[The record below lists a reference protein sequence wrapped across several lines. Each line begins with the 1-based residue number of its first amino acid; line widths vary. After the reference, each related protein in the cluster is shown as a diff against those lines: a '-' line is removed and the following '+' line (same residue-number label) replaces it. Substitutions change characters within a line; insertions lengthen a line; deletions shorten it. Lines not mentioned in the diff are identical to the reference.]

1 MVTRLAAKL
10 SLYVEKNSII
20 SLYVEKNSIISLC
33 YNSMKNGVVLLGK
46 AVLETRVELIERVLA
61 QTVYL
66 IP

>member
-10 SLYVEKNSII
+10 

>member
-20 SLYVEKNSIISLC
+20 NLC

>member
-10 SLYVEKNSII
+10 SLSVEKNSIT
-20 SLYVEKNSIISLC
+20 SLC
-33 YNSMKNGVVLLGK
+33 YNSMKNRVVLLGK
-46 AVLETRVELIERVLA
+46 AVLETCVELIERVLA

>member
-10 SLYVEKNSII
+10 G
-20 SLYVEKNSIISLC
+20 LYVEKNSIISLC